1 MDTYLVNIMAIFCHM
16 VEQDISAGK
25 TQISPIKARHGHT
38 IFDIETIETR
48 V

>member
-16 VEQDISAGK
+16 VDISAGK
-25 TQISPIKARHGHT
+25 TQIRPIKARHGHT
-38 IFDIETIETR
+38 ILDIESIETR

>member
-1 MDTYLVNIMAIFCHM
+1 MDTYLANIMAIFCHM

-25 TQISPIKARHGHT
+25 SHIRRIKARQGHT
-38 IFDIETIETR
+38 ILDIESIETR

>member
-1 MDTYLVNIMAIFCHM
+1 MDTYLVNIVVIFCLM

-38 IFDIETIETR
+38 ILDIESIETK